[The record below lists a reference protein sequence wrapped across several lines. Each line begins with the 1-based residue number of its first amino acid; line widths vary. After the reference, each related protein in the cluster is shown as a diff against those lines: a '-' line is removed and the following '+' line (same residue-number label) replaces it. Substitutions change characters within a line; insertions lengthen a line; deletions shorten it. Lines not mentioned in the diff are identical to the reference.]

1 MKKFNLGARYAT
13 LAVVSAT
20 GFLAVAQAAQ
30 AQVWFETRGWPSA
43 RFYEEG
49 PPVYRDAPRF
59 VAPAILPRRAVRQ
72 IVEGQ
77 GFEIVG
83 AMQFTGDA
91 YIVQALDERGR
102 VRRLVVDAQ
111 DGEII
116 QSASQVA
123 QPRSPRDMGLGSGPY
138 VVSPGLNLPPDRLAP
153 RSNWSDERS
162 AFPTPPPAVNAQ
174 ERRARERFARQ
185 SPDGFGLPRD
195 RMDDVD
201 ITPGFGA
208 APPAPRSETRK
219 AAPAK
224 PRSVRKPQ
232 SKPAPKQQAARRPS
246 TNAQQPAKVEA
257 SRPEVLKPEQPKA
270 NILAPQVAKP
280 EAAARSNSVL
290 RRPSQKADGGAATGE
305 RKGVAAGPT
314 ISSGAEP
321 QRKAPRVVYP
331 GPGASAPPVDGQD

>member
-116 QSASQVA
+116 QSASQVV
-123 QPRSPRDMGLGSGPY
+123 QPRSPRDMGPGSGPY

-162 AFPTPPPAVNAQ
+162 VFPTPPPAVNAQ

-201 ITPGFGA
+201 ITSGFGA

-232 SKPAPKQQAARRPS
+232 SKPAPSNRPHAGRLPTRS
-246 TNAQQPAKVEA
+246 SLP
-257 SRPEVLKPEQPKA
+257 RFRLPGLKF
-270 NILAPQVAKP
+270 
-280 EAAARSNSVL
+280 
-290 RRPSQKADGGAATGE
+290 
-305 RKGVAAGPT
+305 
-314 ISSGAEP
+314 
-321 QRKAPRVVYP
+321 
-331 GPGASAPPVDGQD
+331 